1 MRPDNDAPGKFTAAG
16 EIRFQRM
23 LPGPIE
29 RVWEYLTVPEKR
41 ATWLARGSCDARP
54 GGDIT
59 LEFHNSKLSA
69 PGDPIP
75 EKYQADCQD
84 GARCTGRVLRCEP
97 PRLLSHTWG
106 EADGS
111 ASEVTYE
118 LTPQGREVLL
128 VLIHRKLGDQRAVLT
143 SVAGG
148 WHTHLAIL
156 VANLE
161 GRPPPSFWSTHTTL
175 EAAYEKRLDQTAAR

>member
-1 MRPDNDAPGKFTAAG
+1 MKTNPNTPGKFTAAG
-16 EIRFQRM
+16 EIRFQRL

-41 ATWLARGSCDARP
+41 ATWLARGPFDARP

-69 PGDPIP
+69 PGDAIP
-75 EKYQADCQD
+75 AKYQTSCRD
-84 GARCTGRVLRCEP
+84 GVANTGRVLECQP
-97 PRLLSHTWG
+97 PHRLSHTWC
-106 EADGS
+106 EDDGS
-111 ASEVTYE
+111 ASEVVFE
-118 LTPQGREVLL
+118 LKPQGRDVLL
-128 VLIHRKLGDQRAVLT
+128 ILVHRKLGNERAVHT
-143 SVAGG
+143 SVGAG

-161 GRPPPSFWSTHTTL
+161 GTPPPSFWTTHTKL
-175 EAAYEKRLDQTAAR
+175 EADYEKILDRATP

>member
-1 MRPDNDAPGKFTAAG
+1 MKPTNDTPGKFTAAG
-16 EIRFQRM
+16 EIRFQRL

-29 RVWEYLTVPEKR
+29 RVWAYLTVPEKR
-41 ATWLARGSCDARP
+41 ATWLARGPFEARP
-54 GGDIT
+54 GGNIT

-69 PGDPIP
+69 PGDSIP
-75 EKYQADCQD
+75 AKHQADGCD
-84 GARCTGRVLRCEP
+84 GCSFSGQVLRCEP

-111 ASEVTYE
+111 ASEVTFE
-118 LTPQGREVLL
+118 LTPQGSNVLL
-128 VLIHRKLGDQRAVLT
+128 LLVHRKLGDDRAVHT

-161 GRPPPSFWSTHTTL
+161 GAPAPSFWSTHTKF
-175 EAAYEKRLDQTAAR
+175 EADYEKRLAETAAR